1 MPAISGLCVVEVRPV
16 AQLNHALGR
25 LRLSMK
31 LGVMLAIP
39 LIALIAFSAIQIK
52 GKASEASQLG
62 QLSELSELAVT
73 TSALLHETQKERGI
87 TALYMGSGGTEH
99 GDKLT
104 NQRANVDARLSDLTT
119 ALAGTDVASFGTDF
133 ASAVSATEGFA
144 GRLQGHRTS
153 VDQVSLS
160 TGDAIGLYTQWNAS
174 MLQTVE
180 QIGGL
185 SDNAELSRLIAGYVN
200 WMQGKE
206 RAGQERAVL
215 ANTFAAGSFQGAFF
229 NKFAQLVSEQNT
241 YQQVFASFATPEQ
254 IAFAEQT
261 VQGPDVDAVNE
272 MRDVAFAG
280 STSTDLGVDATVW
293 FDSMTVMINELK
305 TVENQLANDLIS
317 TAGDLRSAAQ
327 QSLYFLASIVVV
339 LIALSVASAVVIA
352 RLLSGQ
358 VNQLAEGL
366 STVAVGDVTS
376 QIDIDSSDEIGEMA
390 DSYRQMQGYLNEMV
404 GAAQQIADGDLTAR
418 VQPRG
423 ANDALGN
430 AFQSM
435 IANLVDLIGTTSQTA
450 NKMVMAKDEL
460 AGSAEQAAIAT
471 QEVAKTT
478 GGVAEGTSQQ
488 AQSVQDIHENVEQL
502 LVAIGQVADGAEEQ
516 SRSTEEAGVVGNQVA
531 TAAESL
537 AQAAQ
542 TAAEHAGEAAQSA
555 ENGAK
560 MVDDT
565 IAGIGRIKES
575 IDHASDEISQL
586 GERSQEIGKIVAVIE
601 DIAAQTNLLALN
613 AAIEAARAGEQGR
626 GFAVVADE
634 VRQLAERVASATK
647 EIATLIGG
655 VQDGVDASVKA
666 MEEGATEMDSGSQ
679 VAAQAGEALSQILSA
694 AKSVA
699 EQIRS
704 MASNSDGLRE
714 SGSEMIQL
722 LNGISEVVERATA
735 ATAEMQAT
743 ANTVNDA
750 VESIASVAE
759 SNSSATEQVSAA
771 AEEMTAQVEEV
782 SAATNEFGHMAED
795 LQQQVSR
802 FRLSEEGTTPAIDD
816 EQQKPLAA

>member
-1 MPAISGLCVVEVRPV
+1 V
-16 AQLNHALGR
+16 AQLNHVLGR

-31 LGVMLAIP
+31 LAVMLAIP
-39 LIALIAFSAIQIK
+39 VIALIAFSAIQIK

-62 QLSELSELAVT
+62 QLGELSELAVT

-99 GDKLT
+99 GDKLAT
-104 NQRANVDARLSDLTT
+104 QRDNVDARLADLDA
-119 ALAGTDVASFGTDF
+119 ALSATNVDSFGSDF
-133 ASAVSATEGFA
+133 AAAVSTTSESFGE
-144 GRLQGHRTS
+144 LSSHRSS
-153 VDQVSLS
+153 VDQLS
-160 TGDAIGLYTQWNAS
+160 IPTGDAIAFYTQWNTA
-174 MLQTVE
+174 MLSTVE
-180 QIGGL
+180 EIGGL
-185 SDNAELSRLIAGYVN
+185 SNNAELSRLIASYVN

-215 ANTFAAGSFQGAFF
+215 SNTFAAGSFQGAFF
-229 NKFAQLVSEQNT
+229 NKFSQLVSEQNT

-254 IAFAEQT
+254 STFAEQT
-261 VQGPDVDAVNE
+261 VQGSEVDSVNE
-272 MRDVAFAG
+272 MREIAFAG
-280 STSTDLGVDATVW
+280 STSTDLGVDAGFW
-293 FDSMTVMINELK
+293 FDSSTVMINHLK
-305 TVENQLANDLIS
+305 TVEDQLASDLIT
-317 TAGDLRSAAQ
+317 TASDLKSSAQ
-327 QSLYFLASIVVV
+327 SSLYILAGVVV
-339 LIALSVASAVVIA
+339 ALIAFSVASAYVIA
-352 RLLSGQ
+352 RLLSSQ
-358 VNQLAEGL
+358 VTQLAEGL
-366 STVAVGDVTS
+366 STVAVGDVTY
-376 QIDIDSSDEIGEMA
+376 QIDIESTDEVGEMA
-390 DSYRQMQGYLNEMV
+390 DSYRQMQTYLGEMV

-423 ANDALGN
+423 DNDALGN

-435 IANLVDLIGTTSQTA
+435 IANLVDLIGTTSNTA

-488 AQSVQDIHENVEQL
+488 AQSVQDIHQNVEQL
-502 LVAIGQVADGAEEQ
+502 LIAIGQVADGAEEQ
-516 SRSTEEAGVVGNQVA
+516 SKSTEEAGTVGSQVA
-531 TAAESL
+531 SAADSL
-537 AQAAQ
+537 ADAAK
-542 TAAEHAGEAAQSA
+542 TAAEHAGEAAETA

-575 IDHASDEISQL
+575 IDHASEEISQL

-679 VAAQAGEALSQILSA
+679 VAAQAGEALAQILSA

-714 SGSEMIQL
+714 SGTEMIQL
-722 LNGISEVVERATA
+722 LDNISEVVERATA

-743 ANTVNDA
+743 ANTVNEA

-782 SAATNEFGHMAED
+782 SAATNEFGRMAED

-802 FRLSEEGTTPAIDD
+802 FRLSESGSDSATDD
-816 EQQKPLAA
+816 EDQESLAA

>member
-1 MPAISGLCVVEVRPV
+1 MG
-16 AQLNHALGR
+16 QLNQVLGR

-31 LGVMLAIP
+31 LAVMLAIP
-39 LIALIAFSAIQIK
+39 VIALIAFSAIQIK
-52 GKASEASQLG
+52 GKAADASQLG
-62 QLSELSELAVT
+62 QIGELSELAVT
-73 TSALLHETQKERGI
+73 TSALVHETQKERGV
-87 TALYMGSGGTEH
+87 TALFLGSGGTEH
-99 GDKLT
+99 GDKLAD
-104 NQRANVDARLSDLTT
+104 QRKNVDAKLADLEA
-119 ALAGTDVASFGTDF
+119 ALAGTDVNSFG
-133 ASAVSATEGFA
+133 SGFA
-144 GRLQGHRTS
+144 ATVSSTTGFFGGLNSHRS
-153 VDQVSLS
+153 SIDSLS
-160 TGDAIGLYTQWNAS
+160 LGTSDALAYYTKWNAA
-174 MLQTVE
+174 MLGTVE

-185 SDNAELSRLIAGYVN
+185 SDNAELSRQIATYAN

-206 RAGQERAVL
+206 RAGQERAVMS
-215 ANTFAAGSFQGAFF
+215 NQFAAGSFQGSFF
-229 NKFAQLVSEQNT
+229 NKFSQLVTEQDT
-241 YQQVFASFATPEQ
+241 YQRVFESFATPEHLAFAQQTVAGPDIDAVATMRQ
-254 IAFAEQT
+254 IAFD
-261 VQGPDVDAVNE
+261 GVNSSE
-272 MRDVAFAG
+272 
-280 STSTDLGVDATVW
+280 LGVDASVW
-293 FDSMTVMINELK
+293 FDAMTVKINALK
-305 TVENQLANDLIS
+305 TVENQLADDLIT
-317 TAGDLRSAAQ
+317 TAGDLRSSAQ
-327 QSLYFLASIVVV
+327 RSLYLLAGVVIA
-339 LIALSVASAVVIA
+339 LIAFSVASAYVIA
-352 RLLSGQ
+352 RLLSSQ
-358 VNQLAEGL
+358 VTQLAEGL
-366 STVAVGDVTS
+366 STVAVGDVTY
-376 QIDIDSSDEIGEMA
+376 QIDIDSTDEIGEMA
-390 DSYRQMQGYLNEMV
+390 NSYRQMQGYLGEMV

-435 IANLVDLIGTTSQTA
+435 IANLVDLIGTTSATA
-450 NKMVMAKDEL
+450 NKMVMSKDEL

-488 AQSVQDIHENVEQL
+488 AQSVQDIHRNVEQL
-502 LVAIGQVADGAEEQ
+502 LTAIGQVADGAEEQ
-516 SRSTEEAGVVGNQVA
+516 SKSTEEAGVVGNQVA

-575 IDHASDEISQL
+575 IDHASEEISQL

-679 VAAQAGEALSQILSA
+679 VAAQAGEALAQILSA

-704 MASNSDGLRE
+704 MADNSDGLRE
-714 SGSEMIQL
+714 SGTEMIQL
-722 LNGISEVVERATA
+722 LDKISEVVERATA

-743 ANTVNDA
+743 ANTVNEA

-782 SAATNEFGHMAED
+782 SAATNEFGRMAED

-802 FRLSEEGTTPAIDD
+802 FRLSESGSSSAADD
-816 EQQKPLAA
+816 ENQESLAA

>member
-1 MPAISGLCVVEVRPV
+1 ME
-16 AQLNHALGR
+16 QLNHALGR

-31 LGVMLAIP
+31 LAVMLAIP
-39 LIALIAFSAIQIK
+39 VVALIAFSAIQIK

-62 QLSELSELAVT
+62 QIGELSELAVT
-73 TSALLHETQKERGI
+73 TSALVHETQKERGV
-87 TALYMGSGGTEH
+87 TALFLGSGGTEH
-99 GDKLT
+99 GDKLAD
-104 NQRANVDARLSDLTT
+104 QRKNVDTKLADLET
-119 ALAGTDVASFGTDF
+119 ALTGTDVNSFGSGF
-133 ASAVSATEGFA
+133 ASSVSSTTGFF
-144 GRLQGHRTS
+144 GGLNSHRS
-153 VDQVSLS
+153 SIDSLS
-160 TGDAIGLYTQWNAS
+160 LGTSDALGYYTKWNAA
-174 MLQTVE
+174 MLGTVE

-185 SDNAELSRLIAGYVN
+185 SDNAELSRQIASYVN

-206 RAGQERAVL
+206 RAGQERAVMS
-215 ANTFAAGSFQGAFF
+215 NQFAAGSFQGNFF
-229 NKFAQLVSEQNT
+229 NKFSQLVTEQDT
-241 YQQVFASFATPEQ
+241 YQRVFESFATPEQ
-254 IAFAEQT
+254 LAFAEQT
-261 VQGPDVDAVNE
+261 VTGPEIDAVAE
-272 MRDVAFAG
+272 MRQIAFDG
-280 STSTDLGVDATVW
+280 VSSSDLGVDASVW
-293 FDSMTVMINELK
+293 FDAMTVKINALK
-305 TVENQLANDLIS
+305 TVENQLAEDLIT
-317 TAGDLRSAAQ
+317 TASGLRSSAQ
-327 QSLYFLASIVVV
+327 SSLYLLASVVV
-339 LIALSVASAVVIA
+339 ALIAFSVASAFVIA
-352 RLLSGQ
+352 RLLSSQ
-358 VNQLAEGL
+358 VTQLAEGL
-366 STVAVGDVTS
+366 STVAVGDVAY
-376 QIDIDSSDEIGEMA
+376 QIDIDSTDEIGEMA
-390 DSYRQMQGYLNEMV
+390 DSYRQMQNYLGEMV

-435 IANLVDLIGTTSQTA
+435 IANLVDLIGTTSATA

-488 AQSVQDIHENVEQL
+488 AQSVQDIHQNVEQL
-502 LVAIGQVADGAEEQ
+502 LTAIGQVAEGAEEQ
-516 SRSTEEAGVVGNQVA
+516 SKSTEEASVVGNQVA
-531 TAAESL
+531 TSAESL

-679 VAAQAGEALSQILSA
+679 VAAQAGEALAQILSA

-714 SGSEMIQL
+714 SGGEMIQL
-722 LNGISEVVERATA
+722 LDGIRDVVERATA

-743 ANTVNDA
+743 ANTVNEA

-782 SAATNEFGHMAED
+782 SAATNEFGRMAED
-795 LQQQVSR
+795 LQSQVSR
-802 FRLSEEGTTPAIDD
+802 FRLSDTNGSPAADD
-816 EQQKPLAA
+816 EEQEPLAA

>member
-1 MPAISGLCVVEVRPV
+1 MES
-16 AQLNHALGR
+16 LNHALGR

-31 LGVMLAIP
+31 LAVMLAIP
-39 LIALIAFSAIQIK
+39 VIALIAFSAIQIK

-99 GDKLT
+99 GDKLA
-104 NQRANVDARLSDLTT
+104 NQRENVDARLADLET
-119 ALAGTDVASFGTDF
+119 ALAGTDAASFGSDF
-133 ASAVSATEGFA
+133 ASAVTATGNFF
-144 GRLQGHRTS
+144 GQLQGHRAS
-153 VDQVSLS
+153 VDQVAVS
-160 TGDAIGLYTQWNAS
+160 TGDAIAFYTQWNAS
-174 MLQTVE
+174 MLTTVE
-180 QIGGL
+180 QVGSL
-185 SDNAELSRLIAGYVN
+185 SDNAELSRFIAAYVN

-215 ANTFAAGSFQGAFF
+215 SNTFAAGSFQGTFF
-229 NKFAQLVSEQNT
+229 NKFSQLVSEQNT
-241 YQQVFASFATPEQ
+241 YQQVFESFATPEQ
-254 IAFAEQT
+254 IAFAKQT
-261 VQGPDVDAVNE
+261 VQGTEVDAVNE
-272 MRDVAFAG
+272 MRETAFAG
-280 STSTDLGVDATVW
+280 SNSTDLGVDATFW
-293 FDSMTVMINELK
+293 FDSMTVMINQLK
-305 TVENQLANDLIS
+305 TVENQLADDLIT
-317 TAGDLRSAAQ
+317 TASDLRSSAQ
-327 QSLYFLASIVVV
+327 RSLYLLAAVVV
-339 LIALSVASAVVIA
+339 AMIAFTAASAFVIA

-358 VNQLAEGL
+358 VNQLAEAL
-366 STVAVGDVTS
+366 STVAVGDVAY
-376 QIDIDSSDEIGEMA
+376 QIDIDSTDEIGEMA
-390 DSYRQMQGYLNEMV
+390 DSYGQMQTYLGEMV
-404 GAAQQIADGDLTAR
+404 SAAQQIADGDLTAR
-418 VQPRG
+418 VEPRG

-435 IANLVDLIGTTSQTA
+435 IANLVDLIGTTSGTA

-460 AGSAEQAAIAT
+460 AGSAEQAATAT

-478 GGVAEGTSQQ
+478 GQVAEGTSQQ
-488 AQSVQDIHENVEQL
+488 AQSVQDIHQNVEQL
-502 LVAIGQVADGAEEQ
+502 LIAIGQVADGAEEQ
-516 SRSTEEAGVVGNQVA
+516 SKSTEEAGVVGNQVA

-537 AQAAQ
+537 ASAAQ

-575 IDHASDEISQL
+575 IDHASEEISQL

-679 VAAQAGEALSQILSA
+679 VAAQAGEALAQILSA
-694 AKSVA
+694 AQSVA

-704 MASNSDGLRE
+704 MADNSDGLRE

-722 LNGISEVVERATA
+722 LDGIRDVVERATA

-743 ANTVNDA
+743 ANTVNEA

-782 SAATNEFGHMAED
+782 SAATNEFGSMAED
-795 LQQQVSR
+795 LQSQVSR
-802 FRLSEEGTTPAIDD
+802 FRLSDMDSSPAADD
-816 EQQKPLAA
+816 EEQEEPLAA

>member
-1 MPAISGLCVVEVRPV
+1 ME
-16 AQLNHALGR
+16 QLNQVLGR

-31 LGVMLAIP
+31 LAVMLAIP
-39 LIALIAFSAIQIK
+39 VIALIAFSAIQVK
-52 GKASEASQLG
+52 GKAADASQLG
-62 QLSELSELAVT
+62 QIGELSELAVT
-73 TSALLHETQKERGI
+73 TSALVHETQKERGV
-87 TALYMGSGGTEH
+87 TALFLGSGGTEH
-99 GDKLT
+99 GDKLAD
-104 NQRANVDARLSDLTT
+104 QRKNVDARLADLET
-119 ALAGTDVASFGTDF
+119 ALAGTDVNSFGSGF
-133 ASAVSATEGFA
+133 ASSVSSTSGFF
-144 GRLQGHRTS
+144 GGLGSHRSS
-153 VDQVSLS
+153 VDSLS
-160 TGDAIGLYTQWNAS
+160 LGTSDALGYYTKWNAA
-174 MLQTVE
+174 MLGTVE

-185 SDNAELSRLIAGYVN
+185 SENAELSRMIASYVN

-206 RAGQERAVL
+206 RAGQERAVMS
-215 ANTFAAGSFQGAFF
+215 NQFAAGSFQGNFF
-229 NKFAQLVSEQNT
+229 NKFSQLVTEQDT
-241 YQQVFASFATPEQ
+241 YQRVFESFATQEERE
-254 IAFAEQT
+254 FAEQT
-261 VQGPDVDAVNE
+261 VAGPDIDAVAE
-272 MRDVAFAG
+272 MRQIAFDG
-280 STSTDLGVDATVW
+280 VNSSDLGVEASVW
-293 FDSMTVMINELK
+293 FDAMTVKINALK
-305 TVENQLANDLIS
+305 TVENQLADDLIT
-317 TAGDLRSAAQ
+317 TAGDLRSSAQ
-327 QSLYFLASIVVV
+327 RSLYLLAGVVV
-339 LIALSVASAVVIA
+339 ALIAFSVASAFVIA
-352 RLLSGQ
+352 RLLSSQ
-358 VNQLAEGL
+358 VTQLAEGL
-366 STVAVGDVTS
+366 STVAVGDIGY
-376 QIDIDSSDEIGEMA
+376 QIDITSSDEVGEMA
-390 DSYRQMQGYLNEMV
+390 DSYRQMQSYLGEMV

-435 IANLVDLIGTTSQTA
+435 IANLVDLIGTTSATA

-488 AQSVQDIHENVEQL
+488 AQSVQDIHQNVEQL
-502 LVAIGQVADGAEEQ
+502 LIAIGQVAEGAEEQ
-516 SRSTEEAGVVGNQVA
+516 SKSTEEAGVVGNQVA

-575 IDHASDEISQL
+575 IDHASEEISQL

-634 VRQLAERVASATK
+634 VRQLAERVAAATK

-679 VAAQAGEALSQILSA
+679 VAAQAGEALAQILSA

-704 MASNSDGLRE
+704 MAAKSDGLRE
-714 SGSEMIQL
+714 SGTEMIQL
-722 LNGISEVVERATA
+722 LDRISEVVERATT

-782 SAATNEFGHMAED
+782 SAATNEFGSMAED

-802 FRLSEEGTTPAIDD
+802 FRLSDTDGSPTADSEEQ
-816 EQQKPLAA
+816 EPLAA

>member
-1 MPAISGLCVVEVRPV
+1 
-16 AQLNHALGR
+16 
-25 LRLSMK
+25 MK
-31 LGVMLAIP
+31 LTVMLAIP
-39 LIALIAFSAIQIK
+39 IVALLVFSAIQIK

-62 QLSELSELAVT
+62 QLSELSQLAVT
-73 TSALLHETQKERGI
+73 TSALLHETQKERGV
-87 TALYMGSGGTEH
+87 TALYMGSGGAEH
-99 GDKLT
+99 GDKVA
-104 NQRANVDARLSDLTT
+104 NQRLNVDAKLADLQ
-119 ALAGTDVASFGTDF
+119 AVLVGTDVGSFGSDF
-133 ASAVSATEGFA
+133 ASAVSAAESFA
-144 GRLQGHRTS
+144 GRLQSHRST
-153 VDQVSLS
+153 VDQLSFS
-160 TGDAIGLYTQWNAS
+160 TGEAIGFYTQWNAS

-215 ANTFAAGSFQGAFF
+215 ANTFAAGSFQGTFF
-229 NKFAQLVSEQNT
+229 NKFVQLVTEQNT
-241 YQQVFASFATPEQ
+241 YQRVFESFATPEQ
-254 IAFAEQT
+254 IAFATQT

-272 MRDVAFAG
+272 MRDIAFAG
-280 STSTDLGVDATVW
+280 STSTDLGVDAGVW

-305 TVENQLANDLIS
+305 TVENQLADDLLV
-317 TAGDLRSAAQ
+317 TASDLRSSAQ
-327 QSLYFLASIVVV
+327 RSLYLLAIAVVAM
-339 LIALSVASAVVIA
+339 LAFTGASAFVIA

-358 VNQLAEGL
+358 VKQLAEGL
-366 STVAVGDVTS
+366 GTVADGDVTY
-376 QIDIDSSDEIGEMA
+376 QIDIDGSDEIGEMA
-390 DSYRQMQGYLNEMV
+390 DSYREMQTYLGEMV
-404 GAAQQIADGDLTAR
+404 GAAQQIADGDLTVQ

-435 IANLVDLIGTTSQTA
+435 IANLVDLIGTTRGTA

-502 LVAIGQVADGAEEQ
+502 LTAIGQVADGAEEQ
-516 SRSTEEAGVVGNQVA
+516 SRSTEEAGVLGNQVA

-537 AQAAQ
+537 AEVAQ

-575 IDHASDEISQL
+575 IDHASEEISQL

-679 VAAQAGEALSQILSA
+679 VAAQAGEALAQILSA

-704 MASNSDGLRE
+704 MASSSDGLRE

-750 VESIASVAE
+750 VESIATVAE

-782 SAATNEFGHMAED
+782 SAATNEFGSMAED

-802 FRLSEEGTTPAIDD
+802 FKLSDESNGPAIDG
-816 EQQKPLAA
+816 EAQEPLAA